1 MAAWG
6 PRRSAAAIEILRQ
19 EATALRVG
27 GLPWKDVA
35 ERLGVSGSYA
45 HNLVNGRKTRERAR
59 RRVPPSDGGVRCWIC
74 GDSMRTLP
82 RHLATA
88 HGLTTKEYRTRFP
101 GADLVNED
109 VRAIGRDRA
118 SDGGYSKHWTRAR
131 MISAIKSW
139 NARHGEPPR
148 VNEWLRPSRKQYF
161 AGTPKVIR
169 SYPTVP
175 AVMTEFGSWNA
186 AMAAAGL
193 EPRRPGT
200 GQKQKSHCRQ
210 GHPLSGENLRVHRD
224 GEREC
229 RTCARA
235 RTRKFYAKSRG

>member
-1 MAAWG
+1 
-6 PRRSAAAIEILRQ
+6 
-19 EATALRVG
+19 
-27 GLPWKDVA
+27 
-35 ERLGVSGSYA
+35 
-45 HNLVNGRKTRERAR
+45 
-59 RRVPPSDGGVRCWIC
+59 
-74 GDSMRTLP
+74 
-82 RHLATA
+82 
-88 HGLTTKEYRTRFP
+88 
-101 GADLVNED
+101 
-109 VRAIGRDRA
+109 
-118 SDGGYSKHWTRAR
+118 